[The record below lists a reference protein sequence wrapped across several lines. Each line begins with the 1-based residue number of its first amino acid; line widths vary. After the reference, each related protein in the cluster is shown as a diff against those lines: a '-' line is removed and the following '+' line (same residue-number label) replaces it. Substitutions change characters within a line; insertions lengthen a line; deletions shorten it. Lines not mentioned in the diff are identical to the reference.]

1 MILSDYKAAF
11 PNEDAPNLESFYND
25 MYKWGE
31 VYKGKPY
38 WNKVKRSGLYKK
50 GLRRMNLLNAGKT
63 LCDEMSVLCFA
74 EQVEIACNNEKYKAY
89 LDKLMNEQGFW
100 KHVPEMIA
108 RAFAEGGGVLREYIK
123 DGQICV
129 NYISAADFLPLS
141 WDNKRITSAVFRST
155 SFKNGF
161 YYTVFERQQ
170 LLPNG
175 RSRTET
181 FLFKSKDENGIG
193 DRCGL
198 DELFG
203 DAPDFVELDIPLP
216 TFQYFRPDVTNNV
229 DFYTPIGISVYANA
243 LDTLQA
249 LDVAFDS
256 FAREFILG
264 KKRIIVPSSCVQT
277 VVDIETGNQ
286 MKYFDADDEA
296 YVALKCDE
304 DKDLKITDNTVEL
317 RVDEHI
323 KAINALL
330 NILCFQTGLSAGTL
344 SFDANEGMK
353 TATEVISQESK
364 TARTVKGHKNQLVEL
379 FEEFCRA
386 VIELGVNL
394 GDIPRAEYKLSVGFK
409 DNIIIDENTLID
421 NNIKLTQ
428 AGLQS
433 RVDAVM
439 EIFKCDEET
448 AKEKLKR
455 IAKEQNMGGAELDD
469 LFGGDKA

>member
-1 MILSDYKAAF
+1 MILNDYTAAF
-11 PNEDAPNLESFYND
+11 PNEDAPSLEKFYND
-25 MYKWGE
+25 MYSWTE

-38 WNKVKRSGLYKK
+38 WNTVKRSGLYKK

-63 LCDEMSVLCFA
+63 LCDELSVLCFA
-74 EQVEIACNNEKYKAY
+74 EQVEIACDNEQYKEY
-89 LDKLMNEQGFW
+89 IDKVMNEQGFW
-100 KHVPEMIA
+100 KHIPELIA
-108 RAFAEGGGVLREYIK
+108 RSFAEGGGVLREYVK
-123 DGQICV
+123 DGKILM

-141 WDNKRITSAVFRST
+141 WDNKRITSAVFRS
-155 SFKNGF
+155 SLVKGKLF
-161 YYTVFERQQ
+161 YTIFERQT
-170 LLPNG
+170 LLPDGKN
-175 RSRTET
+175 RTET
-181 FLFKSKDENGIG
+181 FLFKSNSETAVGE
-193 DRCGL
+193 RCPL
-198 DELFG
+198 SELFG
-203 DAPDFVELDIPLP
+203 DAPDFIDSEIPMP
-216 TFQYFRPDVTNNV
+216 TFQYFRPDVANNAE
-229 DFYTPIGISVYANA
+229 FYVPLGISVYANA
-243 LDTLQA
+243 LDTLKA

-256 FAREFILG
+256 FAREFVLG

-277 VVDIETGNQ
+277 VIDPTTGSEVR
-286 MKYFDADDEA
+286 YFDADDEA

-304 DKDLKITDNTVEL
+304 DKDLKITDNTIEL

-379 FEEFCRA
+379 FEEFCKA
-386 VIELGVNL
+386 VVELGISL
-394 GDIPRAEYKLSVGFK
+394 DELPRAEYKLSVGFK
-409 DNIIIDENTLID
+409 DNVIIDENTLID
-421 NNIKLTQ
+421 NNIKLVS

-433 RVDAVM
+433 KAEAIM

-448 AKEKLKR
+448 ALKKIER
-455 IAKEQNMGGAELDD
+455 IAKDQNMGGAQLDD